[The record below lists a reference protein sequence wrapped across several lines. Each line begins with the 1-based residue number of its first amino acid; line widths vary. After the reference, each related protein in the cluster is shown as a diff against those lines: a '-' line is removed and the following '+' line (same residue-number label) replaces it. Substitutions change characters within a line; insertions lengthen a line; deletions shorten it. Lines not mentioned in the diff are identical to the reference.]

1 MARTGAGMNG
11 PLPADVSGGTA
22 ETVVHSRIRIVGLNC
37 PKCVVGLQATLE
49 ALPGVRQV
57 AIHVEHGDVDVEHL
71 RACDRER
78 LFEAIEQAGYD
89 AV

>member
-1 MARTGAGMNG
+1 MSET
-11 PLPADVSGGTA
+11 LPADAVA
-22 ETVVHSRIRIVGLNC
+22 HSRIRIVGLNC

-49 ALPGVRQV
+49 ALPGVRRV
-57 AIHVEHGDVDVEHL
+57 VIHVEHGDVDVEH
-71 RACDRER
+71 AQAFDRER